1 MRRTSVELTQ
11 QCSMIGGVFMTYYV
25 DIDLAKYQHECL
37 IMYQDGEVVSNAF
50 TFDNNKQGFTSFLS
64 VLSCLNASHQI
75 RIGFEATGHYG
86 TNLKNFLTNHGYDF
100 MEIHPVLI
108 SRFSKASSLRKT
120 KTDKI
125 DVHLISSYLTTVEY
139 KPYLTQSYHNTSL
152 KSLTRSRDALVKE
165 RSLQLQ
171 RCTNLL
177 DHIFPEFKPFFNQ
190 SLASATCQYLLINYS
205 TPSKMSRMN
214 QNSYDKMKSKLRRT
228 ISYVKFLKLRE
239 LAKNTVGVENPLL
252 EFQLVNY
259 ITLYTTL
266 DRLVAETET
275 LIVHEFSKVPAH
287 LQSIPGVGIISAASI
302 YSEIEN
308 FNRFNHPDKLVAFCG
323 LDPAFY
329 QSGESA
335 FTGKMVK
342 RGSSYLRQY
351 IMNSAQTVIIH
362 NPTMYEFYLKKRHEG
377 KQHRV
382 ALSHVAKKLL
392 RVIFKLENDHINF
405 DSTKMI

>member
-1 MRRTSVELTQ
+1 
-11 QCSMIGGVFMTYYV
+11 
-25 DIDLAKYQHECL
+25 
-37 IMYQDGEVVSNAF
+37 
-50 TFDNNKQGFTSFLS
+50 
-64 VLSCLNASHQI
+64 
-75 RIGFEATGHYG
+75 
-86 TNLKNFLTNHGYDF
+86 